1 MWNRNPDDGI
11 GRQMGIICC
20 MTYHDTAAWADHA
33 LGLDGNEMLWL
44 LVPVPLRLWLLLV
57 PVPLRLLWLL
67 WLLLVPVPLRLLLF
81 LHLLHLL
88 HLLKLL
94 EL

>member
-1 MWNRNPDDGI
+1 
-11 GRQMGIICC
+11 
-20 MTYHDTAAWADHA
+20 MTNYDTAAWTDHA
-33 LGLDGNEMLWL
+33 LGLNGNEML
-44 LVPVPLRLWLLLV
+44 RLLV
-57 PVPLRLLWLL
+57 PVPLRLLLL
-67 WLLLVPVPLRLLLF
+67 WLVPVPLRLLLLF